1 MNKEDILKRSRE
13 EKNDEGNWFILNNGN
28 RYGTIFFIIIMLA
41 LLALTIFTWR
51 ITESALLMTVLWGF
65 LTGQFIGHNK
75 ALQNNK
81 KGVVII
87 VIGFTLVCFITYVN
101 QAFFS

>member
-13 EKNDEGNWFILNNGN
+13 EKMDEGNWFILNTGN
-28 RYGTIFFIIIMLA
+28 RYGTVIFLTVML
-41 LLALTIFTWR
+41 LLIALTTFTWR
-51 ITESALLMTVLWGF
+51 ISESALLMTVLWAN

-81 KGVVII
+81 KGIII
-87 VIGFTLVCFITYVN
+87 VSVIFTIVCFITYVN